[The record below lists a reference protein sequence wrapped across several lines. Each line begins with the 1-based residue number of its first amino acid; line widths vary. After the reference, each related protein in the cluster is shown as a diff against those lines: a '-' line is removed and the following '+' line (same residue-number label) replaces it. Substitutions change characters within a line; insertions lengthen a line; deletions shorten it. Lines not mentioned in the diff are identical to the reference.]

1 MPQNQSPMRSKS
13 RSAGDER
20 PPSHRNRSLW
30 RDGWARARAAARG
43 RPLRAAFT
51 AAVAA
56 VALAFCLLWTLDSA
70 LPQEAP
76 SSSMAAR
83 PEEQAED
90 TSQTQ
95 KTPKKHGQEKS
106 KKKGTPDESSKE
118 RSRAEPP
125 STSGGQ
131 RSYSFVGSV
140 SKDIPETQSRTNA
153 SSGGSGSSSTSAS
166 PGGKSGK
173 GDSRT
178 RKEGQVPE
186 LTIQVTGENIAS
198 IADRFDYQMVAITA
212 SGDAILG
219 KVERGSLRRLS
230 KEELSRYARRARSAR
245 QHPSYRK
252 ILRRVA
258 QQVGRGAGS
267 MRLIYLVPKAV
278 EDRFVKAQMRAL
290 DRRGLAH
297 NEVAKMEARPKGRSI
312 EITDIT
318 LK

>member
-1 MPQNQSPMRSKS
+1 M
-13 RSAGDER
+13 AV
-20 PPSHRNRSLW
+20 
-30 RDGWARARAAARG
+30 ARG

-70 LPQEAP
+70 LPQDGP
-76 SSSMAAR
+76 SPSVAALLKK
-83 PEEQAED
+83 PAED
-90 TSQTQ
+90 TSQTP
-95 KTPKKHGQEKS
+95 KTPKDSGQEKT
-106 KKKGTPDESSKE
+106 KKGAPDEPSKE
-118 RSRAEPP
+118 RSRAQPS
-125 STSGGQ
+125 STSGGE

-153 SSGGSGSSSTSAS
+153 SSGGSGTASTSAS

-219 KVERGSLRRLS
+219 KVERGTLRRLS
-230 KEELSRYARRARSAR
+230 KKELSRYARRARSAR
-245 QHPSYRK
+245 QHPRYQKR
-252 ILRRVA
+252 LRRVA
-258 QQVGRGAGS
+258 QQAGRGPGS

-290 DRRGLAH
+290 NRRGLAP
-297 NEVAKMEARPKGRSI
+297 NQVAKMEARPKGQSI

>member
-1 MPQNQSPMRSKS
+1 MRSKS
-13 RSAGDER
+13 RSAGDEP
-20 PPSHRNRSLW
+20 PPSYRNRSFW

-43 RPLRAAFT
+43 RPLRAALA

-56 VALAFCLLWTLDSA
+56 VALAFVLLWTLDSA
-70 LPQEAP
+70 LPQDGP
-76 SSSMAAR
+76 SPSVAALLKK
-83 PEEQAED
+83 PAED

-95 KTPKKHGQEKS
+95 KTPKESGQKQKKK
-106 KKKGTPDESSKE
+106 KKKGTPDEPSKE

-125 STSGGQ
+125 STPGDG

-153 SSGGSGSSSTSAS
+153 SSGGSGTASTSAS
-166 PGGKSGK
+166 RRENSGK

-178 RKEGQVPE
+178 RKEGQIPE
-186 LTIQVTGENIAS
+186 LTIQVTGDNIAS
-198 IADRFDYQMVAITA
+198 IADRFDYQMVTITA

-219 KVERGSLRRLS
+219 KVERETLRRLS
-230 KEELSRYARRARSAR
+230 KKELSRYARRARSAR
-245 QHPSYRK
+245 QHPEYQK
-252 ILRRVA
+252 LLRRVA
-258 QQVGRGAGS
+258 QQVGRGPGS

-278 EDRFVKAQMRAL
+278 EDRFVEAQMRAL
-290 DRRGLAH
+290 DRRGLAP
-297 NEVAKMEARPKGRSI
+297 NEVVKMEARPKGQSI